1 MKRTPGRQPYFF
13 AFLCLSLCAGSLSAQ
28 TTSSDWFRK
37 GLDTASAAER
47 VQAFER
53 AVQIDPDYIEAYFY
67 LGLAYKNAARFDDA
81 EIALGKAYYKNPYG
95 LNDDIKLRILLEL
108 GTVQTVLG
116 KSEDARETFLT
127 ARNLAGGSPDLKSRV
142 LYELGRIYLQLE
154 HYEAAIEELQ
164 HGKTLLPQNTSLF
177 DKAIVE
183 ARQKKS
189 VYDKYVKGISLL
201 KTRRYGEAV
210 AAFQTVVA
218 LQSDF
223 KDIQSKLEEA
233 RRGRSASAQPA
244 RSVTARPDPRPRAQ
258 PKKAVI
264 DDVAQN
270 YRRGVAALQKREWA
284 AAIRALT
291 AVSQSRRDYENVQA
305 LLKRARAAL
314 RAEADME
321 EKSKQL
327 YERGMAYIAAREW
340 RAALTAFKE
349 LRNLNPG
356 YKDVNAEL
364 TKIKIALTVKQT
376 TSAID
381 SAYQSGLLALQN
393 GDWLQAVVA
402 FERVG
407 MQQADYKDVNR
418 KLADAKFNL
427 ARKTGQAAPKKS
439 ASSSNT
445 ILWVGVTVALFLL
458 PAIWALI
465 FIPGLRAHLLLLQ
478 GQYQRAAEIY
488 EQILEKRPEKVKLYP
503 ILANIYLLEDRRDEA
518 SIKIFEAI
526 LKLNMLTNKRDEITS
541 LVANYYM
548 RNKRTD
554 GGAIAIM
561 ERELNNKIKNGKD
574 SAV

>member
-127 ARNLAGGSPDLKSRV
+127 ARNLAGGSPDLKGRV

-177 DKAIVE
+177 DKAIAE

-376 TSAID
+376 TAAID

-427 ARKTGQAAPKKS
+427 ARKTGQATPEKS

>member
-116 KSEDARETFLT
+116 KSEDASETFLT
-127 ARNLAGGSPDLKSRV
+127 ARNLAGGSPDLKGRV

-177 DKAIVE
+177 DKAIAE

-244 RSVTARPDPRPRAQ
+244 RSVTARRDPRPRAQ

-284 AAIRALT
+284 A
-291 AVSQSRRDYENVQA
+291 
-305 LLKRARAAL
+305 
-314 RAEADME
+314 ADME

-364 TKIKIALTVKQT
+364 TKIKIALTVKQS

-427 ARKTGQAAPKKS
+427 ARKTGQATTKKS
-439 ASSSNT
+439 ASSSKT

>member
-1 MKRTPGRQPYFF
+1 MKRTPGRQSCFL
-13 AFLCLSLCAGSLSAQ
+13 ACLCLSLCAGSLSAQ

-37 GLDTASAAER
+37 GLDAASDAER
-47 VQAFER
+47 AQAFER
-53 AVQIDPDYIEAYFY
+53 AVEIDPNYIEAYFY
-67 LGLAYKNAARFDDA
+67 LGLAYKNAARFDAA
-81 EIALGKAYYKNPYG
+81 EIALGKAYYKNPYA
-95 LNDDIKLRILLEL
+95 LNDDIKIRILLEL
-108 GTVQTVLG
+108 GTVQTMLG
-116 KSEDARETFLT
+116 KKGDARETFLT
-127 ARNLAGGSPDLKSRV
+127 ARNLAGGGPELKGKV

-154 HYEAAIEELQ
+154 QYEAAIEELQ
-164 HGKTLLPQNTSLF
+164 HGKTLLSQNSSLF
-177 DKAIVE
+177 DKAIAE

-189 VYDKYVKGISLL
+189 IHDKYMKGLSLL
-201 KTRRYGEAV
+201 QTRRYGEAV
-210 AAFQTVVA
+210 AVFQSVAA
-218 LQSDF
+218 LQADF
-223 KDIQSKLEEA
+223 KDVQSKLEEA
-233 RRGRSASAQPA
+233 RRGTQASAQPA
-244 RSVTARPDPRPRAQ
+244 RRATARPDPPPRAQ
-258 PKKAVI
+258 PEKTVV
-264 DDVAQN
+264 DEVARN
-270 YRRGVAALQKREWA
+270 YRRGLAALQKREWQ

-305 LLKRARAAL
+305 LLKRARTAL
-314 RAEADME
+314 LAETAME

-327 YERGMAYIAAREW
+327 YENGMTHIAAREW

-356 YKDVNAEL
+356 YKDVDAEL
-364 TKIKIALTVKQT
+364 TKIKIALTEKQT
-376 TSAID
+376 TVAID

-407 MQQADYKDVNR
+407 MQQAGYMDVSR

-427 ARKTGQAAPKKS
+427 ARKTGQATRKKS

-445 ILWVGVTVALFLL
+445 ILWVGATVALFLL

-554 GGAIAIM
+554 GRAIAIM